1 MSDGGTIRVLI
12 VDDIADTCDNLE
24 KLLYFEKDIEV
35 VGKAYNGVEA
45 VAQAKDKQPDVILM
59 DINMPEMDGIT
70 ATETI
75 LQHDSAIQ
83 VIIMS
88 VQGETDYLR
97 RAMMAGA
104 REFLVKPVSADD
116 LYKSIR
122 HVYTRGQS
130 RPRMV
135 ASGSSAANADASP
148 QTRGKLFAVYS
159 PKGGAGTSVVA
170 ANLAIALRA
179 MTQKKIAL
187 VDGNLT
193 LGDLSVMLNLISERT
208 IVQLAERVN
217 DIDRDLLND
226 VLATHP
232 SQIRVLLAPP
242 NPQDGEQ
249 VTAEH
254 IGTILDAL
262 LLEYDYV
269 VVDTPSS
276 FQDRALTI
284 LDKAERIVLL
294 MTLEMTCIKN
304 IKLFLEVAGLLQYP
318 PEKLMLVLNKADNR
332 MGIKVESIENNIQH
346 KVALQIAN
354 APYEITL
361 SINQG
366 VPIIIGKRD
375 HRVATDIYRLAR
387 ELAQADAH
395 AVLGAKGGEPAHP
408 AEPAQSVGFLGRL
421 FRKT

>member
-1 MSDGGTIRVLI
+1 MAEGDVIRVMI

-35 VGKAYNGVEA
+35 IGKASNGVQA
-45 VAQAKDKQPDVILM
+45 VAQAKEKHPDVILM

-75 LQHDSAIQ
+75 LAHDPSVQ

-122 HVYTRGQS
+122 HVYVRGQS
-130 RPRMV
+130 RPRMTPSSS
-135 ASGSSAANADASP
+135 SGSGSTDSGP

-159 PKGGAGTSVVA
+159 PKGGVGTSVVA
-170 ANLAIALRA
+170 TNLAIAMRSL
-179 MTQKKIAL
+179 TQKKVAL

-193 LGDLSVMLNLISERT
+193 LGDISVMLNLMVTERT
-208 IVQLAERVN
+208 IVQLAQRIN

-226 VLATHP
+226 ILATHP
-232 SQIRVLLAPP
+232 SQVRVLLAPP
-242 NPQDGEQ
+242 NPQDGEE

-254 IGTILDAL
+254 LSMVLDAML
-262 LLEYDYV
+262 MEYDYV
-269 VVDTPSS
+269 IVDTPSS
-276 FQDRALTI
+276 FQDRALTV
-284 LDKAERIVLL
+284 LDKADQIVLL

-304 IKLFLEVAGLLQYP
+304 IKLFLEVAELLQYP
-318 PEKLMLVLNKADNR
+318 REKLLLVLNKADNR
-332 MGIKVESIENNIQH
+332 MGIKVESIESHLQR
-346 KVALQIAN
+346 KVVLQIVN
-354 APYEITL
+354 APYEMTL

-366 VPIIIGKRD
+366 VPIVISKKE
-375 HRVATDIYRLAR
+375 HRAAIDIFRLGR
-387 ELAQADAH
+387 ELVQTDLATVANNGQAKQEA
-395 AVLGAKGGEPAHP
+395 ASTTTSGLFGK
-408 AEPAQSVGFLGRL
+408 L
-421 FRKT
+421 FRKS

>member
-1 MSDGGTIRVLI
+1 MSEGDVIRVMI

-35 VGKAYNGVEA
+35 IGKAANGLEA
-45 VAQAKDKQPDVILM
+45 IAQAKEKQPDVILM

-75 LQHDSAIQ
+75 LSHDPAVQ

-122 HVYTRGQS
+122 HVYVRGQS
-130 RPRMV
+130 RPRPAAG
-135 ASGSSAANADASP
+135 ASATTSSSDGGP
-148 QTRGKLFAVYS
+148 QTRGRLFAVYS
-159 PKGGAGTSVVA
+159 PKGGVGTSTVA
-170 ANLAIALRA
+170 TNLAIAMRSL
-179 MTQKKIAL
+179 TQKKVAL

-193 LGDLSVMLNLISERT
+193 LGDISVMLNLVVTERT
-208 IVQLAERVN
+208 IVQLAQRIN
-217 DIDRDLLND
+217 DMDRDLLND
-226 VLATHP
+226 ILATHP
-232 SQIRVLLAPP
+232 SQVRVLLAPP
-242 NPQDGEQ
+242 NPQEGEQ

-254 IGTILDAL
+254 VSTVLDAL
-262 LLEYDYV
+262 LMEYDYV
-269 VVDTPSS
+269 IVDTPSS
-276 FQDRALTI
+276 FQDRALTV
-284 LDKAERIVLL
+284 LDKADQIVLL

-304 IKLFLEVAGLLQYP
+304 IKLFLEVAELLQYP
-318 PEKLMLVLNKADNR
+318 REKLMLVLNKADNR
-332 MGIKVESIENNIQH
+332 LGIKVEAIESHLQR

-354 APYEITL
+354 APYEMTI

-375 HRVATDIYRLAR
+375 HRAATDIFRLAR
-387 ELAQADAH
+387 ELVQTDLAEASGNGQVKQEAA
-395 AVLGAKGGEPAHP
+395 GESA
-408 AEPAQSVGFLGRL
+408 GLFGKL
-421 FRKT
+421 FRKA